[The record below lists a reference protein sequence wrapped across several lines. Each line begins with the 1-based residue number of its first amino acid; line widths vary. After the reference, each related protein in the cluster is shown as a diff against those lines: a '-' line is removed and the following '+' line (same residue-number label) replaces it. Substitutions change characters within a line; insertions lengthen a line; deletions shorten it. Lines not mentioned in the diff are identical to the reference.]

1 LNAANADEAGKAF
14 NEQLKLMK
22 DIYNVADI
30 FFNKPQNQQI
40 NYNSDKFIKEE
51 IVIQYVMLARN
62 I

>member
-40 NYNSDKFIKEE
+40 NYNSDKFIKEK
-51 IVIQYVMLARN
+51 IVKQYVMLARN

>member
-40 NYNSDKFIKEE
+40 NYNSDKFIKKQ